1 MLSLNDRKT
10 ATKNRSSLGIVR
22 EVLSIASV
30 KVRKTRIMYGAN
42 LSFLQLEKY
51 LTALLGSGL
60 LAHDGDSGYLVTGSG
75 MEFLQLYD
83 DYLERS
89 ARLGAEVERNK
100 KDRLQLEN
108 MCFNNS
114 CKVNHSGVGRDDL
127 K

>member
-1 MLSLNDRKT
+1 
-10 ATKNRSSLGIVR
+10 
-22 EVLSIASV
+22 
-30 KVRKTRIMYGAN
+30 MYGAN
-42 LSFLQLEKY
+42 LSFHQLEKY

-114 CKVNHSGVGRDDL
+114 CNANHSGVGRDDL